1 VDDIL
6 KKLEELVDGLLKERE
21 QFIKDIEKL
30 NSEIEILRNENVD
43 LKEMLKEQSVRV
55 EILMKKLE
63 NIVGSDKKESV

>member
-1 VDDIL
+1 MDDIL

>member
-1 VDDIL
+1 MDDIL
-6 KKLEELVDGLLKERE
+6 KKLEELIDGLLEERE
-21 QFIKDIEKL
+21 QLKKNIEKS